1 MNETTTTGDAILLR
15 AEFDARLPKYF
26 LLVSTLGIAS
36 TFIGILFLPFWLL
49 GLAQYVHRRQYKSM
63 GCELTP
69 RALNIRRGYLFRTQ
83 KNIPLDKI
91 TDVGL
96 VQGPIM
102 RYLDLETLSVET
114 AGQSSQGPLVKLIGI
129 QNTRDFR
136 DAVLRQR
143 DEVVAALAE
152 GGAPAP
158 EGGPAPVLPSSEILV
173 DIRDTLHRIEKNL
186 ADREMTDG

>member
-1 MNETTTTGDAILLR
+1 MQEERVIWE
-15 AEFDARLPKYF
+15 AEFNRKVRVY
-26 LLVSTLGIAS
+26 
-36 TFIGILFLPFWLL
+36 WLL
-49 GLAQYVHRRQYKSM
+49 SGTLILALTIVGIPLVPIWLAAGLFVTERYLRRM
-63 GCELTP
+63 GCTLTDKSLHV
-69 RALNIRRGYLFRTQ
+69 RKGYFIRVE
-83 KNIPLDKI
+83 KSIPLDKI

-114 AGQSSQGPLVKLIGI
+114 AGQSAQGALVKLIGI

-143 DEVVAALAE
+143 DEVVAAFAE

-158 EGGPAPVLPSSEILV
+158 EGGPVPVLPSSEILV
-173 DIRDTLHRIEKNL
+173 DIRDAVQRIEKHL